1 MIMSNLPNRYDNV
14 MSAWDN
20 IPDVS
25 KTLENLTFWLF
36 QQETRLNN
44 RLEGSVEKVTS
55 YAASLKASETWRTK
69 QRLTLTYEQH

>member
-1 MIMSNLPNRYDNV
+1 MIMSNLHAKDDNV
-14 MSAWDN
+14 MSTWDN
-20 IPDVS
+20 IPNAS

-44 RLEGSVEKVTS
+44 RLEGSVEKVTT

-69 QRLTLTYEQH
+69 QRPTFTYEQR